1 MPKAKTAVQST
12 SSTTPSKRFSHNKL
26 WKGGISKGAA
36 LFIWLR
42 LLRCDDDLALVQHHR
57 LVGHA
62 PNHSTKLQ
70 YKLSGGAQYG
80 WRYLADALLSI
91 QRIESWGNDFM
102 RSAIL
107 LGAAI
112 MLTPVSSMAGTEDAA
127 NTDVSVKLTYPKTK
141 TVNVVDEQFG
151 VKVEDPYR
159 WLEDDVRVNPEVA
172 DWVMAQNAVT
182 DAYLETLPGKKI
194 LAERMK
200 KLFDYERFGLPEKAG
215 GYYFFTKN
223 DGLQNQSALYVRK
236 GLKGTDRVLI
246 DPNSWAKDGATAL
259 DSWVPSKN
267 GTLLAYSIQDGG
279 SDWRTLKVIDSAT
292 GKVLP
297 DEIKWAKFTNI
308 SWVGNDGFLYS
319 RFSEPKEGAAF
330 QQLNYNQTVYYHK
343 IGTPQSEDKAVYAT
357 PDKPEYG
364 HSAQVTHDGKWAV
377 ITTSS
382 GTDEKYELH
391 VIPLGK
397 KPNWKAQP
405 LVIGLEYDWGL
416 IEGMG
421 NILWFTTN
429 KDAPKLKVV
438 TVDLGAKTPVFA
450 DVIPE
455 REETLSRTQIVG
467 NRLILSY
474 IKDAKSMALMTDL
487 AGKPVQEIKL
497 NAIGTA
503 SGFSG
508 TPGDPETFFG
518 FSSFNQPGAV
528 YRFNS
533 DAGVSTVFAQPK
545 LSFDPQ
551 DYSVAQIF
559 YPSKD
564 GTKIPMFV
572 VHKKDLDLS
581 QGAPTL
587 LYSYGGFNISQT
599 PTYSPTRMAWL
610 QSGGVFALANIRGG
624 GEYGK
629 PWHDAGRLMN
639 KQNVFDDFAAAAE
652 YLIASGISAKG
663 KIAIEGRSNGGL
675 LIGASL
681 NQRPDLFAAGHA
693 AVGVMDMVRFD
704 RFTAGRYWV
713 DDYGYPSKEADFK
726 MQMTYSPYHNIKS
739 GVAYP
744 AVIVSTADTDDRVVP
759 GHSFKYIS
767 ALQAADTGGKPKII
781 RIESRAGHGSGK
793 PTDKVIDEYSD
804 IYAFLAK
811 WTGLKLAE

>member
-1 MPKAKTAVQST
+1 
-12 SSTTPSKRFSHNKL
+12 
-26 WKGGISKGAA
+26 
-36 LFIWLR
+36 
-42 LLRCDDDLALVQHHR
+42 
-57 LVGHA
+57 
-62 PNHSTKLQ
+62 
-70 YKLSGGAQYG
+70 
-80 WRYLADALLSI
+80 
-91 QRIESWGNDFM
+91 
-102 RSAIL
+102 
-107 LGAAI
+107 
-112 MLTPVSSMAGTEDAA
+112 MLTPVSSMASAEDAA
-127 NTDVSVKLTYPKTK
+127 NTDVSVKLIYPKTK

-151 VKVEDPYR
+151 VKVADPYR

-172 DWVMAQNAVT
+172 DWVKAQNAVT

-223 DGLQNQSALYVRK
+223 DGLQNQSVLYARK
-236 GLKGTDRVLI
+236 GLKGADRVLI

-267 GTLLAYSIQDGG
+267 GTLLAYSIQDSG

-319 RFSEPKEGAAF
+319 RFAEPKEGAAF

-391 VIPLGK
+391 VMPLGK
-397 KPNWKAQP
+397 KPTWKAQP
-405 LVIGLEYDWGL
+405 LVTGLEYDWGL

-429 KDAPKLKVV
+429 KDASKLKVV

-533 DAGVSTVFAQPK
+533 DTGVSTVFAQPK
-545 LSFDPQ
+545 LSFDAQ

-811 WTGLKLAE
+811 WTGLKLVE

>member
-1 MPKAKTAVQST
+1 
-12 SSTTPSKRFSHNKL
+12 
-26 WKGGISKGAA
+26 
-36 LFIWLR
+36 
-42 LLRCDDDLALVQHHR
+42 
-57 LVGHA
+57 
-62 PNHSTKLQ
+62 
-70 YKLSGGAQYG
+70 
-80 WRYLADALLSI
+80 
-91 QRIESWGNDFM
+91 M

-112 MLTPVSSMAGTEDAA
+112 MLTPVSSMAGAEDAA
-127 NTDVSVKLTYPKTK
+127 NTDVSVKLIYPKTK

-172 DWVMAQNAVT
+172 DWVKAQNAVT

-194 LAERMK
+194 LGERMK

-223 DGLQNQSALYVRK
+223 DGLQNQSVLYVRK
-236 GLKGTDRVLI
+236 GLKGADRVLI

-259 DSWVPSKN
+259 DSWLPSKN

-319 RFSEPKEGAAF
+319 RFAEPKKGAAF

-391 VIPLGK
+391 VMPLGK
-397 KPNWKAQP
+397 KPTWKAQP
-405 LVIGLEYDWGL
+405 LVMGLEYDWGL

-438 TVDLGAKTPVFA
+438 TVDLGAKTPVFV

-533 DAGVSTVFAQPK
+533 DTGVSTVFAQPK

-767 ALQAADTGGKPKII
+767 ALQAADTGSKPKII

-793 PTDKVIDEYSD
+793 PTDKVIEEYSY